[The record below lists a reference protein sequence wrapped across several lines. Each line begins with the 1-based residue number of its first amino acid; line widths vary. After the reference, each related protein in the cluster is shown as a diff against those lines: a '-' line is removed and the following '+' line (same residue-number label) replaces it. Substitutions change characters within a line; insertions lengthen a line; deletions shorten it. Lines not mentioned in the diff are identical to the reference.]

1 MVQERLS
8 FSLFPRWRASQGF
21 YKLKLGLGWLL
32 DGINKCGEPVLAH
45 LNQTLLEHRVSSF
58 LYRRF
63 TDEIRL
69 RASEQL
75 RGAID

>member
-1 MVQERLS
+1 VASVARL
-8 FSLFPRWRASQGF
+8 

-32 DGINKCGEPVLAH
+32 DGINKCREPVLVH

-58 LYRRF
+58 FYRRF
-63 TDEIRL
+63 TDEIRP
-69 RASEQL
+69 RAFEQL